1 MLFVT
6 YVTDL
11 TVTKMQTL
19 LTIFQYLK
27 NLQGAVSLTY
37 YHIESFVRNTCWLL
51 QLALCFLK

>member
-11 TVTKMQTL
+11 AVSKMLTL
-19 LTIFQYLK
+19 LTVFQYLK

-37 YHIESFVRNTCWLL
+37 YHMESLMRNTCWLL
-51 QLALCFLK
+51 